1 MATKARLSARKLGTV
16 QDGQLTQEQALTA
29 LRTAAQRAVE
39 ALPAVYAQCQRQNEF
54 AGYDKAVAD
63 LDGVIRAYRDC
74 LAKTLRDTGSESKK
88 VAEGL
93 AREAVKVRQKTATL
107 KDASEAI
114 RLFAELMRLAVLL
127 AGAFA

>member
-1 MATKARLSARKLGTV
+1 MAAKARLSTGRRSTV
-16 QDGQLTQEQALTA
+16 KDGQLTQAEALAA

-63 LDGVIRAYRDC
+63 LDGVVLAYRDC
-74 LAKTLRDTGSESKK
+74 LAKTLRDTGPESKK

-93 AREAVKVRQKTATL
+93 AREAVKVRHKTATL
-107 KDASEAI
+107 KDAGEAI
-114 RLFAELMRLAVLL
+114 RLFAELVRLAVLL
-127 AGAFA
+127 AGAFG